1 MKVLM
6 LSPILPWPLDLGARI
21 RIYYTL
27 KALSQTGHEVT
38 LICNSTD
45 QFEPLKIE
53 VLHQY
58 CRELKVVT
66 IPNRSRFRTSLS
78 AMLSNKSYGMVK
90 FHNPLFR
97 KAVENHLGVNYDVFW
112 IHFMETF
119 AYLQIKGFRNQEKP
133 LVVLDQHNA
142 DERFWATYTRSGL
155 PWVRL
160 FAWQNIWKLRR
171 FQRQVLRMVDV
182 VMSVSEEDAAF
193 TRTRL
198 PNPST
203 QVWVVPNGVD
213 TEYFQPQSIEE
224 RQNRIIFCG
233 AMDIFMNIDAV
244 VWFAKNVFPKVRE
257 AIPDAEFWIV
267 GRDPTPDVRALG
279 AIPGV
284 YVTGRVEDVR
294 PYYAKAKVAVAP
306 FRYGGGTKL
315 KVLEAMALGVPVVA
329 TPIGSQGLGV
339 EPGRHL
345 FVADNSE
352 VFSQQVI
359 MLLEDEVLRRQIAL
373 NARRLV
379 EQKYS
384 WESILRESIA
394 RLEQMILN
402 TFYGG

>member
-21 RIYYTL
+21 RVYYTL

-45 QFEPLKIE
+45 PFEPLKIE
-53 VLHQY
+53 ALHQY

-171 FQRQVLRMVDV
+171 FQRQVLRLVDV
-182 VMSVSEEDAAF
+182 VLSVSEEDAAF
-193 TRTRL
+193 TRMCL
-198 PNPST
+198 PDPST

-213 TEYFQPQSIEE
+213 TEYFQPQSNKE

-233 AMDIFMNIDAV
+233 AMNIFMNIDAV
-244 VWFAKNVFPKVRE
+244 VWFARNVFPKVRE
-257 AIPDAEFWIV
+257 AVPDAEFWIV

-294 PYYAKAKVAVAP
+294 PYYNKAKVAVAP

-315 KVLEAMALGVPVVA
+315 KILEAMASGVPVIA
-329 TPIGSQGLGV
+329 TSVGCQGIEV
-339 EPGRHL
+339 IPGKHL
-345 FVADNSE
+345 FVADGNDEFAKS
-352 VFSQQVI
+352 VI
-359 MLLEDEVLRRQIAL
+359 GLLKDENTRQQIA
-373 NARRLV
+373 NEARRLV

-384 WESILRESIA
+384 WESVFQGILARLSAFCILRKP
-394 RLEQMILN
+394 R
-402 TFYGG
+402 